1 MDKPTC
7 STSDRHVKRKAVEKL
22 SGAARRKIH
31 RDDTRMAD
39 AKTCQK
45 YSFYSFYVKSAKVII
60 YYIVNYLMSEE
71 IKYVLLS
78 NVFLIYL
85 APL

>member
-45 YSFYSFYVKSAKVII
+45 YSFIASMSKVQ
-60 YYIVNYLMSEE
+60 
-71 IKYVLLS
+71 K
-78 NVFLIYL
+78 
-85 APL
+85 